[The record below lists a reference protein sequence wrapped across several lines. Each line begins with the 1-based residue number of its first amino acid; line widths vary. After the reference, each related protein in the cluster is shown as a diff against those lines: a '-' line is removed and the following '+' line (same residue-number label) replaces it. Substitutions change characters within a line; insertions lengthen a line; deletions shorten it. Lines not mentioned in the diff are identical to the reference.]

1 MGHKFDPKN
10 VARLDDPARLDYQ
23 PVGDVLGLLELTGD
37 ETVVDYGAGVGY
49 LTLPLA
55 AALPRGRVVAVDM
68 SAELLAELGERLH
81 RQADKRVAPA
91 TDGTAQATER
101 AAQATERAM
110 QTSGG
115 AAPAG
120 ERVELVHATDNRVPL
135 PDGSADA
142 IVAVNLW
149 HEVYDEQAALDEL
162 RRLLA
167 PDGRLAIVD
176 WAIVERPVGPRA
188 AHVLSLDQAL
198 AVTDGMGLAAT
209 AVHPA
214 GSLFPY
220 HYAIVARP
228 RA

>member
-23 PVGDVLGLLELTGD
+23 PVSDALGLLELTGD

-55 AALPRGRVVAVDM
+55 AALPRGRVVAADM
-68 SAELLAELGERLH
+68 SAELLAELGARLH
-81 RQADKRVAPA
+81 GQASA
-91 TDGTAQATER
+91 
-101 AAQATERAM
+101 
-110 QTSGG
+110 G
-115 AAPAG
+115 AARVDDGAAAAD
-120 ERVELVHATDNRVPL
+120 ERIELVHTADNRVPL

-149 HEVYDEQAALDEL
+149 HEIYDEPAALDEL
-162 RRLLA
+162 RRLLT
-167 PDGRLAIVD
+167 PGGRLAIVD
-176 WAIVERPVGPRA
+176 WAIVERPIGPRA
-188 AHVLSLDQAL
+188 DHMLSLDQAL

>member
-23 PVGDVLGLLELTGD
+23 PVRDVLGLLELTGD

-68 SAELLAELGERLH
+68 SAELLEELGERPH
-81 RQADKRVAPA
+81 GQASRGATRG
-91 TDGTAQATER
+91 TDGATR
-101 AAQATERAM
+101 V
-110 QTSGG
+110 SDG
-115 AAPAG
+115 AAAAD
-120 ERVELVHATDNRVPL
+120 ERVELVHTADNRVPL

-149 HEVYDEQAALDEL
+149 HEIYDEPTALDEL
-162 RRLLA
+162 RRLLT
-167 PDGRLAIVD
+167 PGGRLAIVD
-176 WAIVERPVGPRA
+176 WATVERPVGRA
-188 AHVLSLDQAL
+188 VAHVLSLDEAL
-198 AVTDGMGLAAT
+198 EVTAGMGLAAT

-214 GSLFPY
+214 GSLFSY

>member
-23 PVGDVLGLLELTGD
+23 PVRDVLGLLELTGD

-68 SAELLAELGERLH
+68 SAELLEELGERLH
-81 RQADKRVAPA
+81 GQASRGTTRASDGA
-91 TDGTAQATER
+91 T
-101 AAQATERAM
+101 AAD
-110 QTSGG
+110 
-115 AAPAG
+115 
-120 ERVELVHATDNRVPL
+120 ERVELVHTADNRVPL
-135 PDGSADA
+135 PDSSADA

-149 HEVYDEQAALDEL
+149 HEIYDEPAALDEL
-162 RRLLA
+162 RRLLT
-167 PDGRLAIVD
+167 PGGRLAIVD
-176 WAIVERPVGPRA
+176 WATVERPVGPA
-188 AHVLSLDQAL
+188 VTNVLSLDEAL

-209 AVHPA
+209 VVHPA

>member
-23 PVGDVLGLLELTGD
+23 PVRDVLGLLELTGS

-68 SAELLAELGERLH
+68 SAELLAELGERL
-81 RQADKRVAPA
+81 RGRT
-91 TDGTAQATER
+91 TDG
-101 AAQATERAM
+101 AA
-110 QTSGG
+110 
-115 AAPAG
+115 AAD
-120 ERVELVHATDNRVPL
+120 ERVELVHTADNRVPL

-149 HEVYDEQAALDEL
+149 HEIFDGPAALDEL

-167 PDGRLAIVD
+167 PGGRLAIVD
-176 WAIVERPVGPRA
+176 WATVERPVGPA
-188 AHVLSLDQAL
+188 VAHVLSLDEAL
-198 AVTDGMGLAAT
+198 EVTAGMGLAAT

>member
-23 PVGDVLGLLELTGD
+23 PVRDVLALLELTGD

-55 AALPRGRVVAVDM
+55 AALPCGRVVAVDM
-68 SAELLAELGERLH
+68 SAELLAELSERLH
-81 RQADKRVAPA
+81 GPA
-91 TDGTAQATER
+91 SD
-101 AAQATERAM
+101 
-110 QTSGG
+110 G
-115 AAPAG
+115 AAAAD
-120 ERVELVHATDNRVPL
+120 ERVELVHTADNRVPL

-149 HEVYDEQAALDEL
+149 HEIYDEPAALDEL
-162 RRLLA
+162 RRLLT
-167 PDGRLAIVD
+167 PGGRLAIVD
-176 WAIVERPVGPRA
+176 WATVERPIGPA
-188 AHVLSLDQAL
+188 AANVLSLDQAL

>member
-23 PVGDVLGLLELTGD
+23 PVRNVLGLLELTGS

-81 RQADKRVAPA
+81 GQASQVAAPT
-91 TDGTAQATER
+91 TDGAPRTTD
-101 AAQATERAM
+101 
-110 QTSGG
+110 G
-115 AAPAG
+115 AAAAD
-120 ERVELVHATDNRVPL
+120 ERVELVHTTDNRVPL

-149 HEVYDEQAALDEL
+149 HEIYDEPAALDEL

-167 PDGRLAIVD
+167 PGGRLAIVD
-176 WAIVERPVGPRA
+176 WATVERPVGRA
-188 AHVLSLDQAL
+188 VAHVLSLDEAL
-198 AVTDGMGLAAT
+198 EVTAGMGLAAT

-214 GSLFPY
+214 GSLFSY

>member
-1 MGHKFDPKN
+1 MGHKFDPRN
-10 VARLDDPARLDYQ
+10 VARLDDPARLGYQ
-23 PVGDVLGLLELTGD
+23 PVRDVLGLLELNGD

-68 SAELLAELGERLH
+68 SAELLAELGERL
-81 RQADKRVAPA
+81 RGRVNQVAAPTTDSTMRTADGAPRT
-91 TDGTAQATER
+91 TDG
-101 AAQATERAM
+101 AA
-110 QTSGG
+110 
-115 AAPAG
+115 AAD
-120 ERVELVHATDNRVPL
+120 ERVELVHTTDNRVPL

-149 HEVYDEQAALDEL
+149 HEIYDEPAALDEL

-167 PDGRLAIVD
+167 PAGCLAIVD
-176 WAIVERPVGPRA
+176 WATVERPIGPCVD
-188 AHVLSLDQAL
+188 HVLSLDQAL
-198 AVTDGMGLAAT
+198 EVTAGMGLAAT

-214 GSLFPY
+214 GSLFAY
-220 HYAIVARP
+220 HYAIVARL

>member
-23 PVGDVLGLLELTGD
+23 PVRDVLGLLELTGS

-81 RQADKRVAPA
+81 GQASQVAVRT
-91 TDGTAQATER
+91 TDG
-101 AAQATERAM
+101 AA
-110 QTSGG
+110 
-115 AAPAG
+115 AAD
-120 ERVELVHATDNRVPL
+120 ERVELVHTTDNRVPL

-149 HEVYDEQAALDEL
+149 HEIYDEPAALDEL

-167 PDGRLAIVD
+167 PGGCLAIVD
-176 WAIVERPVGPRA
+176 WATVERPVGPA
-188 AHVLSLDQAL
+188 VAHVLSLDEAL
-198 AVTDGMGLAAT
+198 EVTAGMGLAAT

>member
-1 MGHKFDPKN
+1 MGHKFDPRN

-23 PVGDVLGLLELTGD
+23 PVGDVLDLIELSGD

-81 RQADKRVAPA
+81 GRADNGAL
-91 TDGTAQATER
+91 R
-101 AAQATERAM
+101 A
-110 QTSGG
+110 SDG
-115 AAPAG
+115 AAEAAAG
-120 ERVELVHATDNRVPL
+120 ERVELVHTTDNRVPL

-149 HEVYDEQAALDEL
+149 HEIYDEPAALDEL

-167 PDGRLAIVD
+167 PAGRLAIVD
-176 WAIVERPVGPRA
+176 WATVERPVGPRGDHA
-188 AHVLSLDQAL
+188 LSLDQAL
-198 AVTDGMGLAAT
+198 EVTAGMGLAAT

>member
-1 MGHKFDPKN
+1 MGHKFDPRN

-23 PVGDVLGLLELTGD
+23 PVRAVLGLLELTGD

-68 SAELLAELGERLH
+68 SAELLATLGERL
-81 RQADKRVAPA
+81 R
-91 TDGTAQATER
+91 AQANDG
-101 AAQATERAM
+101 AAQANV
-110 QTSGG
+110 G
-115 AAPAG
+115 AALAADAAAPTTDAAASADG
-120 ERVELVHATDNRVPL
+120 RVELVHTTGNRVPL

-149 HEVYDEQAALDEL
+149 HEIYDEPAALDEL

-167 PDGRLAIVD
+167 PGGRLAIVD
-176 WAIVERPVGPRA
+176 WATVERPAGPPA

-198 AVTDGMGLAAT
+198 AVTDGMGLAA
-209 AVHPA
+209 AEVYPA

>member
-10 VARLDDPARLDYQ
+10 VARLDDPARLDFQ
-23 PVGDVLGLLELTGD
+23 PVRDVLDLLELTGD

-55 AALPRGRVVAVDM
+55 AVLPRGRVVAVDM

-81 RQADKRVAPA
+81 APASGHASQA
-91 TDGTAQATER
+91 TDGPTRKRDGATR
-101 AAQATERAM
+101 PSA
-110 QTSGG
+110 G
-115 AAPAG
+115 AASAAA
-120 ERVELVHATDNRVPL
+120 RVELVHTADNRVPL

-149 HEVYDEQAALDEL
+149 HEIYDEPAALDEL

-167 PDGRLAIVD
+167 PAGRLVVVD
-176 WAIVERPVGPRA
+176 WAPVERPVGPPA

-198 AVTDGMGLAAT
+198 EVIDGMSLAAT
-209 AVHPA
+209 SVHPA

>member
-10 VARLDDPARLDYQ
+10 VARLDDPARLGYQ
-23 PVGDVLGLLELTGD
+23 PVRDVLGLLELNGD

-68 SAELLAELGERLH
+68 SAELLAELGERL
-81 RQADKRVAPA
+81 RGRVNQVAAPTTDSTMRTADGAPRT
-91 TDGTAQATER
+91 TDG
-101 AAQATERAM
+101 AA
-110 QTSGG
+110 
-115 AAPAG
+115 AAD
-120 ERVELVHATDNRVPL
+120 ERVELVHTTDNRVPL
-135 PDGSADA
+135 PNGSADA

-149 HEVYDEQAALDEL
+149 HEIYDEPAALDEL

-167 PDGRLAIVD
+167 TAGRLAIVD
-176 WAIVERPVGPRA
+176 WATVERPVGPCVD
-188 AHVLSLDQAL
+188 HVLSLDQAL
-198 AVTDGMGLAAT
+198 EVTDGMDLAAT

>member
-23 PVGDVLGLLELTGD
+23 PVRDVLGLLELTGD

-68 SAELLAELGERLH
+68 SAELLAELGERL
-81 RQADKRVAPA
+81 R
-91 TDGTAQATER
+91 GQATGDATR
-101 AAQATERAM
+101 ASGDATRA
-110 QTSGG
+110 SDG
-115 AAPAG
+115 AAVVA
-120 ERVELVHATDNRVPL
+120 ERVELVHTADNRVPL

-149 HEVYDEQAALDEL
+149 HEIYDEPAALDEL
-162 RRLLA
+162 RRLLT
-167 PDGRLAIVD
+167 PGGRLAIVD
-176 WAIVERPVGPRA
+176 WATVERPVGPA
-188 AHVLSLDQAL
+188 AANVLSLDQAL
-198 AVTDGMGLAAT
+198 AVTDGMALTAT